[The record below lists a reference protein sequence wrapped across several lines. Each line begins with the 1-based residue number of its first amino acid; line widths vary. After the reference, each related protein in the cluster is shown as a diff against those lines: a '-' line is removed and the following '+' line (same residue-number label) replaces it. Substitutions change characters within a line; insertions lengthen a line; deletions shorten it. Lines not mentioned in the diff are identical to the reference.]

1 MEKKEHINITDKKS
15 EDLSTNIVKLT
26 ARRAIRYIYDELRHG
41 IWKSALTVNSAFRPA
56 SFECRRWKLVTLE
69 NIVDTIIRP
78 RYFTDHFYIECHIT
92 KKPYPTSREKIEEKK
107 SFDIIV
113 VTLRFTR
120 SSYRIF
126 NLMEN
131 FVDPWQDN
139 LYNLIFFLTTTNSL
153 IEYTYIAVLS
163 AKHTWPMAE
172 RYWAGSTRESPTRLP
187 PPPPLTHHS
196 SCQVSNPFEVFFI
209 KNSQFCIWK

>member
-1 MEKKEHINITDKKS
+1 MPIFYIYIYTYNDVIFRTKYLGEKRTYKYNGYCKKS

-113 VTLRFTR
+113 VTLR
-120 SSYRIF
+120 
-126 NLMEN
+126 LH
-131 FVDPWQDN
+131 VP
-139 LYNLIFFLTTTNSL
+139 LIVFL
-153 IEYTYIAVLS
+153 I
-163 AKHTWPMAE
+163 
-172 RYWAGSTRESPTRLP
+172 
-187 PPPPLTHHS
+187 
-196 SCQVSNPFEVFFI
+196 
-209 KNSQFCIWK
+209 

>member
-92 KKPYPTSREKIEEKK
+92 IPNIAWKNWREKIVRYYCCH
-107 SFDIIV
+107 FTI
-113 VTLRFTR
+113 TR

-153 IEYTYIAVLS
+153 IEYTYIAVPS

>member
-1 MEKKEHINITDKKS
+1 MEIRHAREYCRHDHTATIFHWSLLHRMSHYQETIPNI
-15 EDLSTNIVKLT
+15 
-26 ARRAIRYIYDELRHG
+26 A
-41 IWKSALTVNSAFRPA
+41 WKN
-56 SFECRRWKLVTLE
+56 W
-69 NIVDTIIRP
+69 
-78 RYFTDHFYIECHIT
+78 
-92 KKPYPTSREKIEEKK
+92 REKIVRYYCCH
-107 SFDIIV
+107 FTI
-113 VTLRFTR
+113 TR

-153 IEYTYIAVLS
+153 IEYTYIAVPS